1 MPLEKSYSDASAQPP
16 KRGEWQRTRSN
27 PAANNTTT
35 KKGPLQSLAPV
46 SESTKNKLQA
56 FRSDDTSSKP
66 SKPAK
71 AAKAATDERQKENVN
86 ITKSIPRKRPS
97 PDSNEEESS
106 HAKTPADRHSW
117 KDLFDVPEATTEE
130 EDGQKT
136 PGEKVDWRSGM
147 PLQLPA
153 SPMIPKNGTRRAKS
167 SSPASSPAAKLTTPH
182 VNLRR
187 IVGASKTPHADPAS
201 DLWTRF
207 SSNGTDTSPSSH
219 KNPLFAQL
227 MASCSPRPQSTDRSL
242 RKSVSCGSAWPKRRR
257 TDGLVEEDRAVPQDT
272 PRKKKSSLLSEL
284 LQSVDGEI
292 ESSKKPANAPAQQK
306 KSPSPKKKSPSKRK
320 AAPQTI
326 PDQNSSPSRKK
337 AERQTTETAASNL
350 PEKASS
356 DYGDD
361 DFDFDEDTLLELDA
375 SFLGRGE
382 GSTLI
387 ASDAVSSAPR
397 ESSGTA
403 ADNDEF
409 GDLDDDIFDGVEDLV
424 AQAESATQQPTVRLS
439 PRKRLSPKKTL
450 SPRKRQSPKKLP
462 QQVVGDEDDEFGDD
476 FGNDFDFDAVEMAAT
491 QHVGGHPQDASSHPS
506 QKPRAIQRY
515 LVTKVLESSYTDDRG
530 REFPEKILI
539 VQADRT
545 NSVRT
550 IYLRGDWL
558 DTPASVSAYVHIIG
572 QFEDQGRCVVDNN
585 QNMLILHPDQLISS
599 TVVADSFS
607 CMRRAVL
614 QDRVKA
620 TSDLSPALVYGT
632 ILHEIFQEALVAN
645 KWDPAF
651 LAKVINKTLEKH
663 LEDLYI
669 LKVSMDDAK
678 SHVQSKM
685 PELRSWAQLFVT
697 SQPKPDAIVQ
707 GRNGDKATM
716 CVSKLLDVEEHVW
729 SPMYGLKGNIDA
741 TVQVTMRD
749 PPARGSGSKAPTTK
763 TLTVPFEVK
772 TGKNVNSNHQAQTA
786 LYNLLLSDRYDI
798 EIVYGILY
806 YMETSQTLRIPAIRH
821 EIRHMIMQRNQ
832 LACYIRERSVTLP
845 PMKRNKNACGRCY
858 AQTTCFI
865 YHKLADDGDGETS
878 AMNEKFD
885 EVVQHL
891 NPLHKEFFLKW
902 EELLTKEEKESQK
915 LRRELWTM
923 VSTERE
929 KVGRCFAN
937 VIIEEG
943 SAYENHQQMGKT
955 NRFAYT
961 FIKEKPPP
969 GFSFLD
975 SQLTVGEPIVISD
988 EQGHFA
994 LALGY
999 VTSVRKT
1006 RIAVAVDRRL
1016 HNARV
1021 RQPGFNE
1028 ADNQVFASIMQVP
1041 GSGDNT
1047 PEDVEARPVRYR
1059 LDKDEFSNG
1068 MATVRN
1074 NLVQVMA
1081 DGVFGSRQ
1089 IRRLVVDLDAP
1100 RFKDVPTQYMLPS
1113 TASGQ
1118 GLNVDQKAAVQKVM
1132 SAQDYALVLGMPG
1145 TGKTTTIVH
1154 IIRALVAQKKTVLL
1168 TSYTHT
1174 AVDNILLKL
1183 KDDGIPIL
1191 RLGPPVK
1198 VHPEVPS
1205 FATLA
1210 GVPKTSFSEIHE
1222 AWNDTPVV
1230 ATTCLGINHP
1240 VFAERIFD
1248 YCIVDE
1254 ASQITL
1260 PICLGPIRMARKFVL
1275 VGDHNQLPPLV
1286 QNEEAR
1292 LGGLDVSLFKL
1303 LSEKHPQ
1310 SVVNLEHQYRMC
1322 EDIMTLSNMLIYN
1335 GRLKC
1340 GTEALRTTSLEIPD
1354 MDALAI
1360 KHFDADFFLAHSQQ
1374 TTHKEGDKL
1383 SFCPSPSPT
1392 TCWLRDL
1399 LDPSARVRFIN
1410 TDSLLPHSREE
1421 KSTRGQRI
1429 INPLE
1434 SRIVCQL
1441 VDSLL
1446 TVGVPA
1452 SEIGVMTHYRSQL
1465 ALLKHNLKNTLG
1477 GSAGAMRAG
1486 VKVAAEEIEMHTA
1499 DRFQGRD
1506 KSVVVLSLVRSNEGC
1521 SIGELLK
1528 DWRRI
1533 NVAFTRA
1540 KTKLLVVGSRETLR
1554 GASSSVAGSPSVIA
1568 SPGLGETTTT
1578 TGGYHGDH
1586 GDEKSDEGEEQ
1597 KEPEGGEMLARFV
1610 RMMEDRNWVYE
1621 LGPGALEGHKFAD
1634 ANPAAST
1641 AADPL
1646 SPRKPNP
1653 VFKLASPRKGSALSP
1668 SKRANAKV
1676 GKLGYKVQS
1685 KLQFGTGTQQSQGK
1699 ENVGSQ
1705 QGLSQKGSIGGKHN
1719 PKRIGISERA
1729 IMKGRPIMR
1738 DIMNE
1743 ITNGRF

>member
-1 MPLEKSYSDASAQPP
+1 MPLKKSYSDAYAQPP
-16 KRGEWQRTRSN
+16 KRGGWSRTRSN
-27 PAANNTTT
+27 PTANNTNN
-35 KKGPLQSLAPV
+35 KGPLQSPAPV
-46 SESTKNKLQA
+46 SESAKNKLQA
-56 FRSDDTSSKP
+56 FRSDETASKP
-66 SKPAK
+66 PKSAESAK
-71 AAKAATDERQKENVN
+71 AAIDELQKKENVN
-86 ITKSIPRKRPS
+86 FTKSIPRKRPS
-97 PDSNEEESS
+97 PDSNDEESND
-106 HAKTPADRHSW
+106 AKTPADRPSW
-117 KDLFDVPEATTEE
+117 KGLFSVPEATSDEE
-130 EDGQKT
+130 NAEKS
-136 PGEKVDWRSGM
+136 PGDKVDWRSGL
-147 PLQLPA
+147 PLEIPA
-153 SPMIPKNGTRRAKS
+153 SPMVSKNGKRRAKS
-167 SSPASSPAAKLTTPH
+167 SSPVSSPAAKLVTPH
-182 VNLRR
+182 FALKRVA
-187 IVGASKTPHADPAS
+187 GTSKTPHADPAS

-207 SSNGTDTSPSSH
+207 SSNGNEASPSSH

-227 MASCSPRPQSTDRSL
+227 MASSSPRPQSVDRSL
-242 RKSVSCGSAWPKRRR
+242 KKSVSCGSAWPKRRR
-257 TDGLVEEDRAVPQDT
+257 TVCPDEEERAVTQDT
-272 PRKKKSSLLSEL
+272 PGKKKSNLLSDI
-284 LQSVDGEI
+284 LQSVDGKI
-292 ESSKKPANAPAQQK
+292 ENSKKATSAPAQQQRL
-306 KSPSPKKKSPSKRK
+306 PSPKKSPSKK
-320 AAPQTI
+320 TAPQTV

-337 AERQTTETAASNL
+337 AERQTAETAASKL
-350 PEKASS
+350 PEKPSS
-356 DYGDD
+356 DYGD

-375 SFLGRGE
+375 SFFSRGE

-387 ASDAVSSAPR
+387 ASDGVSPAPR
-397 ESSGTA
+397 ESPKTA

-409 GDLDDDIFDGVEDLV
+409 ADLDDDIFDGVEDLV
-424 AQAESATQQPTVRLS
+424 AQVESATQQPTVRLS
-439 PRKRLSPKKTL
+439 PRKRFSPQKRL

-462 QQVVGDEDDEFGDD
+462 QQVAVDEDDEFGDD

-491 QHVGGHPQDASSHPS
+491 QHVGHAQNASSHPS
-506 QKPRAIQRY
+506 QKPRAIQRH
-515 LVTKVLESSYTDDRG
+515 LVTNVLESSYTDDRG
-530 REFPEKILI
+530 RESPEKILI

-550 IYLRGDWL
+550 IHLRGDWF

-572 QFEDQGRCVVDNN
+572 EFEDHRRCVIDNN

-651 LAKVINKTLEKH
+651 LTNVINKTLEKH

-669 LKVSMDDAK
+669 LRVSMDDAK

-685 PELRSWAQLFVT
+685 PELRSWAQIFVT
-697 SQPKPDAIVQ
+697 SQPKPDAVVQ

-741 TVQVTMRD
+741 TVQVTMCD
-749 PPARGSGSKAPTTK
+749 PPARDSGSKAPTTK

-806 YMETSQTLRIPAIRH
+806 YMETSQTLRIPAVRH

-832 LACYIRERSVTLP
+832 LACYIRERSVQLP

-891 NPLHKEFFLKW
+891 SPVHKEFFLKW
-902 EELLTKEEKESQK
+902 EELLTEEEKESQK

-923 VSTERE
+923 ISTERE
-929 KVGRCFAN
+929 KVGRCFSN

-1047 PEDVEARPVRYR
+1047 PEDSEAGPVRYR

-1074 NLVQVMA
+1074 NLVQIMA

-1100 RFKDVPTQYMLPS
+1100 RFKSVPTQYILPS

-1118 GLNVDQKAAVQKVM
+1118 GLNVDQKAAVEKVM

-1145 TGKTTTIVH
+1145 TGKTTTIAH

-1222 AWNDTPVV
+1222 AWNDTPIV

-1322 EDIMTLSNMLIYN
+1322 EDIMTLSNTLIYN

-1340 GTEALRTTSLEIPD
+1340 GTEALCTTSLDIPD
-1354 MDALAI
+1354 MDALAT
-1360 KHFDADFFLAHSQQ
+1360 KHFEAESFLAHSQQ
-1374 TTHKEGDKL
+1374 ITLKEGDKL

-1477 GSAGAMRAG
+1477 GSAGAVRAG
-1486 VKVAAEEIEMHTA
+1486 VKVAAEDIEMHTA

-1554 GASSSVAGSPSVIA
+1554 GASSVAGSPTAAIG
-1568 SPGLGETTTT
+1568 SPELGETIATTPQR
-1578 TGGYHGDH
+1578 
-1586 GDEKSDEGEEQ
+1586 EGEGE
-1597 KEPEGGEMLARFV
+1597 KEPEGAEMLSRFV

-1621 LGPGALEGHKFAD
+1621 LCPGALEGHKFAD
-1634 ANPAAST
+1634 ANAVST
-1641 AADPL
+1641 AADAL

-1668 SKRANAKV
+1668 SKRANAKFL
-1676 GKLGYKVQS
+1676 GKGYKVQS
-1685 KLQFGTGTQQSQGK
+1685 KLQFGSGSQGQGQGK

-1705 QGLSQKGSIGGKHN
+1705 GLKNPKKGTVGGVGGGKVGATTAGKHN

-1743 ITNGRF
+1743 ITDGRF

>member
-1 MPLEKSYSDASAQPP
+1 MPLKKSYSDAYAQPP
-16 KRGEWQRTRSN
+16 KRGGWQRTRSN
-27 PAANNTTT
+27 PPN
-35 KKGPLQSLAPV
+35 KGPLQSLAPV
-46 SESTKNKLQA
+46 SESSKNKLQA

-66 SKPAK
+66 PPKSVKPVK
-71 AAKAATDERQKENVN
+71 AASNELQKENIN
-86 ITKSIPRKRPS
+86 TTKSIPRKRPL
-97 PDSNEEESS
+97 PDSNDEPSS
-106 HAKTPADRHSW
+106 DAKTPADRHSW
-117 KDLFDVPEATTEE
+117 KDLFGVPEVITEE
-130 EDGQKT
+130 EDGEKS
-136 PGEKVDWRSGM
+136 PGDRVDWRSGV

-153 SPMIPKNGTRRAKS
+153 SPMIPKNGRRRAKS

-182 VNLRR
+182 VALKRFA
-187 IVGASKTPHADPAS
+187 GASKTPHADPAS
-201 DLWTRF
+201 DLWSRY
-207 SSNGTDTSPSSH
+207 SSNGNETSPSNH

-227 MASCSPRPQSTDRSL
+227 MASSSPRPQSSDRSL

-257 TDGLVEEDRAVPQDT
+257 TLCPDEQDRIVSQDT

-292 ESSKKPANAPAQQK
+292 DSSKKPNSAPAQQK

-320 AAPQTI
+320 TTPQTV

-337 AERQTTETAASNL
+337 AERQSTETDASKQ

-361 DFDFDEDTLLELDA
+361 DFDFDESTLLELDA
-375 SFLGRGE
+375 SILGQGD
-382 GSTLI
+382 GSTLM
-387 ASDAVSSAPR
+387 ASDAVSPAPR
-397 ESSGTA
+397 ESSKTLV
-403 ADNDEF
+403 DNDEF

-424 AQAESATQQPTVRLS
+424 AQVESATQKPAQRLS
-439 PRKRLSPKKTL
+439 PRKRPSPKKRL
-450 SPRKRQSPKKLP
+450 SPRKTQSPKKLP
-462 QQVVGDEDDEFGDD
+462 QQVAGDEDDEFGDD

-491 QHVGGHPQDASSHPS
+491 QRASHAQDVSSHPS

-515 LVTKVLESSYTDDRG
+515 LVTNVLESSYTDDRG
-530 REFPEKILI
+530 RESPEKILI

-550 IYLRGDWL
+550 IHLRGDWF

-572 QFEDQGRCVVDNN
+572 QFEDQGKCVVDNN

-651 LAKVINKTLEKH
+651 LTNVINKTLEKH

-669 LKVSMDDAK
+669 LKVGMDDAK

-749 PPARGSGSKAPTTK
+749 PPARGSSSKASTTK

-806 YMETSQTLRIPAIRH
+806 YMETSQTLRIPAVRH

-832 LACYIRERSVTLP
+832 LACYIRERSVQLP
-845 PMKRNKNACGRCY
+845 PMKKSKNACGRCY

-885 EVVQHL
+885 EVVNHL
-891 NPLHKEFFLKW
+891 SPTHKEFFLKW

-961 FIKEKPPP
+961 FIKDKPAP

-1021 RQPGFNE
+1021 RQPGFDE

-1041 GSGDNT
+1041 GSGDNA
-1047 PEDVEARPVRYR
+1047 PEDREAGPVRYR

-1074 NLVQVMA
+1074 NLVQIMA

-1089 IRRLVVDLDAP
+1089 IRRLVVDLEAP
-1100 RFKDVPTQYMLPS
+1100 RFKAVPTQYILPS

-1118 GLNVDQKAAVQKVM
+1118 GLNVDQKAAV
-1132 SAQDYALVLGMPG
+1132 
-1145 TGKTTTIVH
+1145 
-1154 IIRALVAQKKTVLL
+1154 
-1168 TSYTHT
+1168 
-1174 AVDNILLKL
+1174 
-1183 KDDGIPIL
+1183 
-1191 RLGPPVK
+1191 
-1198 VHPEVPS
+1198 
-1205 FATLA
+1205 
-1210 GVPKTSFSEIHE
+1210 
-1222 AWNDTPVV
+1222 
-1230 ATTCLGINHP
+1230 
-1240 VFAERIFD
+1240 
-1248 YCIVDE
+1248 
-1254 ASQITL
+1254 
-1260 PICLGPIRMARKFVL
+1260 
-1275 VGDHNQLPPLV
+1275 
-1286 QNEEAR
+1286 
-1292 LGGLDVSLFKL
+1292 
-1303 LSEKHPQ
+1303 EK
-1310 SVVNLEHQYRMC
+1310 
-1322 EDIMTLSNMLIYN
+1322 
-1335 GRLKC
+1335 
-1340 GTEALRTTSLEIPD
+1340 IPD
-1354 MDALAI
+1354 MDALAT
-1360 KHFDADFFLAHSQQ
+1360 KHFDADSFLAYSEQHPL
-1374 TTHKEGDKL
+1374 KEGDKL
-1383 SFCPSPSPT
+1383 SFCPYPTLT

-1429 INPLE
+1429 VNPLE

-1465 ALLKHNLKNTLG
+1465 ALLKHNMKNTLG
-1477 GSAGAMRAG
+1477 GSAGAIRAG

-1554 GASSSVAGSPSVIA
+1554 GASSSVAGSPSAIA
-1568 SPGLGETTTT
+1568 SPELGET
-1578 TGGYHGDH
+1578 GDDQ
-1586 GDEKSDEGEEQ
+1586 GEGQ
-1597 KEPEGGEMLARFV
+1597 GEPEGGEMLARFV

-1621 LGPGALEGHKFAD
+1621 LRAGALEGHRFAD
-1634 ANPAAST
+1634 ANAAST
-1641 AADPL
+1641 AADAL

-1653 VFKLASPRKGSALSP
+1653 IFKPVSPRKGSALSP
-1668 SKRANAKV
+1668 SKKANAKLA
-1676 GKLGYKVQS
+1676 GKGYKVQS
-1685 KLQFGTGTQQSQGK
+1685 KLQFGTPSQGK

-1705 QGLSQKGSIGGKHN
+1705 SLKSPKKGIVGGGKHN

-1743 ITNGRF
+1743 ITDGRF